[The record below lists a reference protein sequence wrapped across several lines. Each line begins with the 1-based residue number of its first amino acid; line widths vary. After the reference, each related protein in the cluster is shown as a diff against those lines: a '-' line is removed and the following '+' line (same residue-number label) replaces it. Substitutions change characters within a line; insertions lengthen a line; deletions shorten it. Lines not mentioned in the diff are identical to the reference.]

1 MESKILGNELNMMGP
16 GDQVLEAYF
25 LVAGQSLHKRRKVQG
40 HQVSEV
46 CVSFYPIHKLEG
58 TFSLNL
64 LDVELFYFETSSFQI
79 CWVII
84 TENVEFHHKKEK
96 EPDVFVNVWNILSVG
111 G

>member
-1 MESKILGNELNMMGP
+1 MMGP
-16 GDQVLEAYF
+16 SDQVLEAYF

-64 LDVELFYFETSSFQI
+64 LDVELFYYYKYAELLSQKTLNFITKKKKKSLMCLLMFEIF
-79 CWVII
+79 
-84 TENVEFHHKKEK
+84 
-96 EPDVFVNVWNILSVG
+96 
-111 G
+111 